1 MFVFLPWFLEKRSNG
16 VLLYFY
22 GLCKNNF
29 NGAKGNHK
37 KLECY
42 RCAPLLRESNSL
54 WWWAGWNIEAVFVLR
69 VDLFWHFLASRCVKV
84 ATSIGSRCGWTGPTA
99 SLWRSRHSE
108 QLAFFFSLPEKK
120 QELFDWQCALHLMD
134 LKGCVVP
141 TVFYIARETAS
152 LQRRA
157 MFFRKKSVLSILG
170 IVDYMHP
177 NNNEFP
183 FL

>member
-1 MFVFLPWFLEKRSNG
+1 MAEL
-16 VLLYFY
+16 
-22 GLCKNNF
+22 
-29 NGAKGNHK
+29 
-37 KLECY
+37 
-42 RCAPLLRESNSL
+42 APLRPCDVHDTVSNS
-54 WWWAGWNIEAVFVLR
+54 
-69 VDLFWHFLASRCVKV
+69 
-84 ATSIGSRCGWTGPTA
+84 P
-99 SLWRSRHSE
+99 
-108 QLAFFFSLPEKK
+108 FFFPLPEKK